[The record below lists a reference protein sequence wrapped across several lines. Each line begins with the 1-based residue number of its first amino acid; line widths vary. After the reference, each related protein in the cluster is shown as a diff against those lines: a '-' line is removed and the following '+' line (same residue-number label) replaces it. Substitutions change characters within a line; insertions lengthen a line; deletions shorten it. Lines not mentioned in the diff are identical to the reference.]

1 MTQLYMLD
9 TNTVSYLIRGNPP
22 AIKIKLQQVSMGSV
36 CISAITEAELLRGLL
51 NKPEATMLSKLIN
64 AFLLRV
70 DVLPWDSEAA
80 ASYARLRTLC
90 EKEGKSLGNM
100 DMLIASH
107 AVAMNATLV
116 SNDKAFYQVEHHI
129 SLEDWTIEPTENQP

>member
-1 MTQLYMLD
+1 MAELYMLD
-9 TNTVSYLIRGNPP
+9 TNTVSYLIKGKLP
-22 AIKIKLQQVSMGSV
+22 AVKKKLQQVSMNSV
-36 CISAITEAELLRGLL
+36 CISAITEAELLRGVLK
-51 NKPEATMLSKLIN
+51 KPEATMLSKLVN

-80 ASYARLRTLC
+80 AAYARLRTLC

-107 AVAMNATLV
+107 AVAINATLV
-116 SNDKAFYQVEHHI
+116 SNDKAFYRVEHHI
-129 SLEDWTIEPTENQP
+129 RLEDWA

>member
-1 MTQLYMLD
+1 MSTLYMLD
-9 TNTVSYLIRGNPP
+9 TNTVSYLIRGKPP
-22 AIKIKLQQVSMGSV
+22 AIKKRLQQVSMSHV
-36 CISAITEAELLRGLL
+36 CISVITEAELLRGVL

-70 DVLPWDSEAA
+70 DALPWDSEVA

-107 AVAMNATLV
+107 AVAVNATLV
-116 SNDKAFYQVEHHI
+116 SNDKAFYQLSHYI
-129 SLEDWTIEPTENQP
+129 TLEDWTA

>member
-1 MTQLYMLD
+1 MTVRYMLD
-9 TNTVSYLIRGNPP
+9 TNTVSYLIKGNLP
-22 AIKIKLQQVSMGSV
+22 AVKKKLQQVPMNSI
-36 CISAITEAELLRGLL
+36 CISAITEAELLRGVLK
-51 NKPEATMLSKLIN
+51 KPEATMLSKLVH

-80 ASYARLRTLC
+80 AAYARLRTLC

-107 AVAMNATLV
+107 SVAVDATLV
-116 SNDKAFYQVEHHI
+116 SNDKAFYRVGHHL
-129 SLEDWTIEPTENQP
+129 SLEDWTV